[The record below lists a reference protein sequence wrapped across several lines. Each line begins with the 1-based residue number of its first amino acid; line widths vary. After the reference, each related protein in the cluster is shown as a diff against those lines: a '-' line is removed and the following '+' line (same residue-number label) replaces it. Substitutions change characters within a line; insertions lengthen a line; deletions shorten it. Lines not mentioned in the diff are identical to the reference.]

1 MTGAVETDVTTRAGN
16 PAEERQAELQRTMVK
31 LQAGIEALRTNEGW
45 RSWLDFASRMPT
57 YSLNNQLLIITQKP
71 AATAVAGYAAW
82 RAQGR
87 HVRRGETGIR
97 ILAPVT
103 RPIRLEESAD
113 GLGAMNGEDVRG
125 TTRRVLAGFRVASVF
140 DVSQT
145 EGAPLPTPPRPTLLS
160 GQAPDGLWE
169 DLEAQIRASGFALGR
184 VPTAEAIGGAN
195 GVTDFG
201 ARTVKVR
208 SDVSPAQA
216 VKTLAHELGHVH
228 LHDPKRDPLWSMP
241 CREVKEVEAESVA
254 YVVTAYAGL
263 DASEYTFGYVAGWA
277 EGRTDEEMTV
287 AADRV
292 LQTARVITDGI
303 DLPRDPSTSH
313 VPTATLRQQ
322 GPTCSSTVSVVHR
335 EPLSVRI

>member
-1 MTGAVETDVTTRAGN
+1 MTARVDAGGT
-16 PAEERQAELQRTMVK
+16 ARSGKSTEEREADLQRTMDK
-31 LQAGIEALRTNEGW
+31 LQAGVEALRTSEGW
-45 RSWLDFASRMPT
+45 RSWLEFASRMPT

-82 RAQGR
+82 KARGR
-87 HVRRGETGIR
+87 QVRRGETAIR

-103 RPIRLEESAD
+103 RTLVPDELSDSPVAVS
-113 GLGAMNGEDVRG
+113 GADVRG
-125 TTRRVLAGFRVASVF
+125 EARRVLAGFRVASVF

-145 EGAPLPTPPRPTLLS
+145 EGVPVPTPPRPTLLS
-160 GQAPDGLWE
+160 GQAPDGLW
-169 DLEAQIRASGFALGR
+169 DCLATQVRAAGFTLGR
-184 VPTAEAIGGAN
+184 VPDAHAIGGAN
-195 GVTDFG
+195 GMTDF
-201 ARTVKVR
+201 AAKSVVVR
-208 SDVSPAQA
+208 ADVSDAQA

-228 LHDPKRDPLWSMP
+228 LHDPTRDPVWSMP

-263 DASEYTFGYVAGWA
+263 DSSEYTFGYVAGWA

-292 LQTARVITDGI
+292 LRTARDITDGI
-303 DLPRDPSTSH
+303 DLPSDPSESH

-322 GPTCSSTVSVVHR
+322 GATCSSTVSAVHR